1 MSKLRKCESVAV
13 LKELSEVELADIEAL
28 LRVNNIVVSRAFL
41 ATILNTTKLYLYRGS
56 LDGVFTI
63 RELNDILK
71 DSQRK
76 YPENKIKQ

>member
-1 MSKLRKCESVAV
+1 MSKLRKCEPVAV

-41 ATILNTTKLYLYRGS
+41 ATILNTTKLYLDRGS

>member
-41 ATILNTTKLYLYRGS
+41 ATILNTTKLYLDRGS

>member
-1 MSKLRKCESVAV
+1 MRECKPVAV

-28 LRVNNIVVSRAFL
+28 LRVNNIVASRAFL
-41 ATILNTTKLYLYRGS
+41 ATILNTTKLYLDRGS